1 MHATVAYPDCYAPRR
16 SCEKEGR
23 PVHLTFN
30 AYYTLIAAAL
40 VLLVGRWLVSR
51 VAFLSHFNIP
61 EPVAGGLVA
70 ALAAAALHRYNGF
83 SLTIDG
89 DLQNSFMLMFFASIG
104 LSADFSRLRAG
115 GRPLVA
121 LTVVVSLFIV
131 LQNLIGVGMASALG
145 LHPLI
150 GLVAGS
156 VSLTGGH
163 GTAGGWGPML
173 EGLGAEGA
181 SAIGM
186 ACATFGL
193 VLGGLTGGPVAQR
206 LIGKG
211 CKTPGRASLEDSP
224 GEIAFEQPRHTRLI
238 TADSAL
244 ETLAMFAA
252 ALAVAQLLA
261 GILGEALARTTVRIP
276 VFVLALGAG
285 IAVRNVLA
293 RVFNF
298 VVFDRCVDV
307 IGNVSLSLFLA
318 MAMLSLKLWQL
329 VDLAIPLLLILT
341 VQTAAML
348 LYASC
353 VTFRFLGKDYDAA
366 VVAAGHCGFGLGATP
381 TAVAN
386 MQAVTQ
392 KFGISHKAFL
402 IVPLVGAFFVDI
414 LNTLL
419 LSVFTALPVLR

>member
-1 MHATVAYPDCYAPRR
+1 MQ
-16 SCEKEGR
+16 
-23 PVHLTFN
+23 LTFN
-30 AYYTLIAAAL
+30 AYYTLIAAVI
-40 VLLVGRWLVSR
+40 VLLVGRWLVSK
-51 VAFLSHFNIP
+51 VSFLSHFNIP

-70 ALAAAALHRYNGF
+70 ALAVTALHQYNGF
-83 SLTIDG
+83 SLAIDDG
-89 DLQNSFMLMFFASIG
+89 LQNSFMLMFFASIG
-104 LSADFSRLRAG
+104 LNADFSRLRAG
-115 GRPLVA
+115 GMPLVM
-121 LTVVVSLFIV
+121 LTIVVSALIV
-131 LQNLIGVGMASALG
+131 LQNLIGVGMAVALD

-163 GTAGGWGPML
+163 GTAGGWGPLL
-173 EGLGAEGA
+173 EELGAEGA
-181 SAIGM
+181 SAIGL

-193 VLGGLTGGPVAQR
+193 ILGGLTGGPVAQR

-211 CKTPGRASLEDSP
+211 CKTPGRASLEDSS
-224 GEIAFEQPRHTRLI
+224 GEIAFEQPHHTRLI

-244 ETLAMFAA
+244 ETLAMFAG
-252 ALAVAQLLA
+252 ALAAAQLLA
-261 GILGEALARTTVRIP
+261 SVLGDALAQTTMRIP

-285 IAVRNVLA
+285 IVVRNVLSG
-293 RVFNF
+293 VFNV

-318 MAMLSLKLWQL
+318 MAMLSLRLWQL
-329 VDLAIPLLLILT
+329 VDLAIPLLLILA
-341 VQTAAML
+341 VQTAVMVV
-348 LYASC
+348 YANY
-353 VTFRFLGKDYDAA
+353 VTFRFLGRDYDAA

-414 LNTLL
+414 LNTLV
-419 LSVFTALPVLR
+419 LSVFTALPILR

>member
-1 MHATVAYPDCYAPRR
+1 MQ
-16 SCEKEGR
+16 
-23 PVHLTFN
+23 LTFN
-30 AYYTLIAAAL
+30 AYYTLIAAVM
-40 VLLVGRWLVSR
+40 VLLVGRWLVSK
-51 VAFLSHFNIP
+51 VSFLSHFNIP

-70 ALAAAALHRYNGF
+70 ALAVMALHQYNGF
-83 SLTIDG
+83 SLAIDDG
-89 DLQNSFMLMFFASIG
+89 LQNSFMLMFFASIG
-104 LSADFSRLRAG
+104 LNADFSRLRAG
-115 GRPLVA
+115 GMPLVM
-121 LTVVVSLFIV
+121 LTIVVSTLIV
-131 LQNLIGVGMASALG
+131 LQNLIGVGMAVVLD

-163 GTAGGWGPML
+163 GTAGGWGPLL
-173 EGLGAEGA
+173 EELGAEGA

-193 VLGGLTGGPVAQR
+193 ILGGLTGGPVAQR

-211 CKTPGRASLEDSP
+211 CKTPGRASLEDSS
-224 GEIAFEQPRHTRLI
+224 GEIAFEQPHHTRLI

-244 ETLAMFAA
+244 ETLAMFAG
-252 ALAVAQLLA
+252 ALAAAQLLA
-261 GILGEALARTTVRIP
+261 SILGDVLAQTTVRIP

-285 IAVRNVLA
+285 IVVRNVLSG
-293 RVFNF
+293 VFNV

-318 MAMLSLKLWQL
+318 MAMLSLRLWQL
-329 VDLAIPLLLILT
+329 VDLAIPLLLILA
-341 VQTAAML
+341 VQTVVMVV
-348 LYASC
+348 YANH
-353 VTFRFLGKDYDAA
+353 VTFRFLGRDYDAA

-414 LNTLL
+414 LNTLA
-419 LSVFTALPVLR
+419 LSVFTALPILR

>member
-1 MHATVAYPDCYAPRR
+1 MT
-16 SCEKEGR
+16 
-23 PVHLTFN
+23 LN
-30 AYYTLIAAAL
+30 AYYTLIAAVA
-40 VLLVGRWLVSR
+40 VLLVGRWLVSK
-51 VAFLSHFNIP
+51 VSFLSHFNIP

-70 ALAAAALHRYNGF
+70 ALVVTGLHQYNGF
-83 SLTIDG
+83 SLAID
-89 DLQNSFMLMFFASIG
+89 DSLQNSFMLMFFASIG
-104 LSADFSRLRAG
+104 LNADFSRLRAG
-115 GRPLVA
+115 GMPLVA
-121 LTVVVSLFIV
+121 LTIVVSLFIV
-131 LQNLIGVGMASALG
+131 LQNLIGVGMAVALD

-163 GTAGGWGPML
+163 GTAGGWGPLL
-173 EGLGAEGA
+173 EELGADGA
-181 SAIGM
+181 SAIGL

-193 VLGGLTGGPVAQR
+193 ILGGLSGGPVAQR

-224 GEIAFEQPRHTRLI
+224 GEIAFEQPHHTRLI

-244 ETLAMFAA
+244 ETLALFAV
-252 ALAVAQLLA
+252 ALAAAQLLA
-261 GILGEALARTTVRIP
+261 GLLGSVLAQTTVRIP

-285 IAVRNVLA
+285 IVVRNVLSG
-293 RVFNF
+293 VFNV

-318 MAMLSLKLWQL
+318 MAMLSLRLWQL
-329 VDLAIPLLLILT
+329 VGLAIPLLLILA
-341 VQTAAML
+341 VQTIVMV
-348 LYASC
+348 LYANY
-353 VTFRFLGKDYDAA
+353 VTFRFLGRDYDAA

-414 LNTLL
+414 LNTLV
-419 LSVFTALPVLR
+419 LSVFTVLPILR